1 MMEKLSPQLRHQVAQ
16 FQQLQQQAQAL
27 LNQRQQLEI
36 LLRETE
42 RALEE
47 LGKLHADAVVYRSIG
62 TILVKSGKVE
72 VEKKLTED
80 KETLDLRVKTIQR
93 QEERAIQ
100 RLQEMQ
106 GKLDSALKG
115 SQSPDAAS

>member
-16 FQQLQQQAQAL
+16 FQQLQQQAQVMM
-27 LNQRQQLEI
+27 NQRQQLEI

-47 LGKLHADAVVYRSIG
+47 LGKLPADAVVYRSVG
-62 TILVKSGKVE
+62 TILVKSGKAE
-72 VEKKLTED
+72 VEKKLTEE
-80 KETLDLRVKTIQR
+80 KETLDIRAKTIQR
-93 QEERAIQ
+93 QEERAVQ

-106 GKLDSALKG
+106 EKLDQALKG
-115 SQSPDAAS
+115 SPSPDAAS

>member
-16 FQQLQQQAQAL
+16 FQQLQQQAQVMM
-27 LNQRQQLEI
+27 NQRQQLEI

-47 LGKLHADAVVYRSIG
+47 LGKLPADAVVYRSVG
-62 TILVKSGKVE
+62 TILVKSGKAE
-72 VEKKLTED
+72 VEKKLTEE
-80 KETLDLRVKTIQR
+80 KETLDLRVKTIRR
-93 QEERAIQ
+93 QEERAVQ

-106 GKLDSALKG
+106 EKLDSALKG